1 MKRKNK
7 QFSCAAL
14 AAAMALGCLT
24 GCVPQKT
31 SSPAPE
37 TTAPVAAKETEEDKP
52 LMNPTGMPIV
62 NALMRWQQNPVI
74 IKILLILS
82 FSRNWKKKR
91 EFISIGI

>member
-14 AAAMALGCLT
+14 AAVMALGCLT

-52 LMNPTGMPIV
+52 LMNQTGMPIV
-62 NALMRWQQNPVI
+62 NAPVT
-74 IKILLILS
+74 
-82 FSRNWKKKR
+82 
-91 EFISIGI
+91 

>member
-14 AAAMALGCLT
+14 AAVMALGCLT

-37 TTAPVAAKETEEDKP
+37 TTAPVAAKETEEC
-52 LMNPTGMPIV
+52 
-62 NALMRWQQNPVI
+62 R
-74 IKILLILS
+74 S
-82 FSRNWKKKR
+82 
-91 EFISIGI
+91 